1 MIRLLLALVVL
12 AVQPS
17 FGQTIID
24 AGFAV
29 GVNAART
36 EFSQLPGFPSCCP
49 LFDGGTGLALGL
61 NAGVE
66 VDIGR
71 SWFVGSRIGV
81 WSRDH
86 TLTMEEYANVIVGDV
101 LTTAT
106 ITHTIDVQLTEILG
120 ELRLGKRLG
129 RLLLSTGV
137 GVGSMGRSSL
147 SAEER
152 LVDPSGATFTDTQ
165 TDVRN
170 QRRGEIPDQRSVGI
184 YALLSAGLDVPLS
197 AHSLWSLYP
206 EVGMQIGLRSI
217 TTAAPWDLLIPSFRL
232 SVRYAFNRTSTETPD
247 SAAFV
252 FTPTQRESESELLDA
267 PRAIVGVSLDVDV
280 RKKVTIE
287 ETERERFIPILP
299 FLFFERNGDTL
310 PPRYQR
316 RASSKPATVDESST
330 DFHHRLL
337 TVLAERLM
345 QEPTATIVLTG
356 TLCNGE
362 TDVDLA
368 RRRAEHVRMILVE
381 NYGISKQRI
390 IVSTR
395 REATQPTI
403 GSGDEALYADEEN
416 RRVEVTTAS
425 RSLLLPYA
433 VRDTLL
439 SMSPPVMRIAATTPD
454 NAPLEEWSVNVG
466 TTTVGSSDG
475 PLRRTLTYAPSQ
487 SDLRTLVAT
496 DSTSV
501 IISGSH
507 HGSFVADS
515 VRLDVSPI
523 RLFEKRRRIENDSIV
538 EDFELIVFPFN
549 SAEITDVHE
558 RVLALVRERIGSQA
572 RVEVLGTTDIIG
584 SASANMALS
593 AERARAV
600 ATQLQGSVTHTGS
613 GEPAADVEQILPEQR
628 MLRRSVRI
636 RAYVPIR

>member
-1 MIRLLLALVVL
+1 MIRLLIALVVL

-17 FGQTIID
+17 LAQTIID
-24 AGFAV
+24 AGIAA

-49 LFDGGTGLALGL
+49 LYDGGTGLALGL

-71 SWFVGSRIGV
+71 SWYVGSRIGV

-86 TLTMEEYANVIVGDV
+86 TLAMDEYANVIVGDV

-120 ELRLGKRLG
+120 EFRLGKRLG
-129 RLLLSTGV
+129 RFLLSTGV

-152 LVDPSGATFTDTQ
+152 LVDPNGATFTDTQ
-165 TDVRN
+165 TNVRN

-197 AHSLWSLYP
+197 AHSPWSLSP

-217 TTAAPWDLLIPSFRL
+217 TTAVPWDLLIPSFRL
-232 SVRYAFNRTSTETPD
+232 SVRYAFNKTPVETPD

-252 FTPTQRESESELLDA
+252 FTPTQRQSELLDA
-267 PRAIVGVSLDVDV
+267 PQNIVGVSLDVDV
-280 RKKVTIE
+280 RKKITIE

-310 PPRYQR
+310 PARYHR
-316 RASSKPATVDESST
+316 RASSDPATVDESST
-330 DFHHRLL
+330 DFHHRLI

-345 QEPTATIVLTG
+345 QEPSATIVLTG

-368 RRRAEHVRMILVE
+368 RRRAEHVRMVLVQ
-381 NYGISKQRI
+381 NYGINKQRI

-395 REATQPTI
+395 REASQPTI
-403 GSGDEALYADEEN
+403 GSGDESFYADEEN

-425 RSLLLPYA
+425 PSLLLPYA

-454 NAPLEEWSVNVG
+454 NALLEEWSVNVG

-487 SDLRTLVAT
+487 SDLRTLVTT

-515 VRLDVSPI
+515 VRLDVAPI

-549 SAEITDVHE
+549 SAEITDMHE
-558 RVLALVRERIGSQA
+558 RVLALVRERIGAQA
-572 RVEVLGTTDIIG
+572 RVVVLGTTDILG
-584 SASANMALS
+584 SASANMTLS
-593 AERARAV
+593 TERARAV
-600 ATQLQGSVTHTGS
+600 ATQLRGNVTYNGS
-613 GEPAADVEQILPEQR
+613 GEPSADVEQNLPEQR